1 MIQGDSQVSPA
12 ERVGL
17 FFASIERNLTDARE
31 AHRHQC
37 IGFFNQLE
45 PRLTAARE
53 LDREL
58 NHHLAHRFNVFRYLK
73 DDELGLSRV
82 IADLLTPLADHGQG
96 PLFLRLLL
104 DKLKLDSPAADVSG
118 AKVFVERSIEE
129 NRRID
134 IYVEM
139 SSGEKRYGLA
149 IENKPYAGDQYE
161 QVKDYLEHLDGRFD
175 RFHLIYLSPTGES
188 PGETSLPNSEYKNWQ
203 DRFLIMPYHH
213 RRASVGDADGEG
225 SGDAFERY
233 RAPCSLTQWLAT
245 CRTQCEAQ
253 RLRWFLGDAESYCR
267 RTFGDA
273 DMASDLETKTVV
285 ELLESEPNHLETA
298 RVIYESW
305 PEVRDRICR
314 RFLVRLRGCVKS
326 RLEETLGDSAQDI
339 RLEARYDGTHKN
351 AVNKLGIYCS
361 SWPVHQG
368 DDSVALGRTEI
379 FLYLFPQNSNQA
391 WYGVWSPPNSDL
403 EGKLK
408 AEFPDSESP
417 DDGYPV
423 WLWVEKDRSD
433 WHKFVSELHQE
444 TKDNRGGA
452 ITDYYVETLVEFAKR
467 AIPIISNVEGSQS
480 SQN

>member
-1 MIQGDSQVSPA
+1 MAQQDSQGSPTG
-12 ERVGL
+12 RVGQ
-17 FFASIERNLTDARE
+17 FFAAIEENLADARE

-82 IADLLTPLADHGQG
+82 IADLLNPLADHGQC

-104 DKLKLDSPAADVSG
+104 DMLKLDSPAADVSG
-118 AKVFVERSIEE
+118 ARVFVERSIEE

-149 IENKPYAGDQYE
+149 IENKPYAGDQDR
-161 QVKDYLEHLDGRFD
+161 QVKDYLEHLAGRFGED
-175 RFHLIYLSPTGES
+175 QFHLIYLSPTGDP
-188 PGETSLPNSEYKNWQ
+188 PGEASLPKSEYENWQ

-213 RRASVGDADGEG
+213 RHTGADDADSEG
-225 SGDAFERY
+225 SRGALEQY

-253 RLRWFLGDAESYCR
+253 RLRWFLSDAESYCR
-267 RTFGDA
+267 RTFGER

-285 ELLESEPNHLETA
+285 ELLESKPDHLETA

-305 PEVRDRICR
+305 PEVRKRIFGE
-314 RFLVRLRGCVKS
+314 FLEHLCGLVEAKIRGALGESAHDVCVK
-326 RLEETLGDSAQDI
+326 AQ
-339 RLEARYDGTHKN
+339 YDGEGRS
-351 AVNKLGIYCS
+351 AVNSLSIHRA
-361 SWPVHQG
+361 SWPIHQG
-368 DDSVALGRTEI
+368 KDSRTVIELRPGSG
-379 FLYLFPQNSNQA
+379 FRA
-391 WYGVWSPPNSDL
+391 WYGVWSSPNEKL
-403 EGKLK
+403 AGELK
-408 AEFPDSESP
+408 AQFPDSKEP
-417 DDGYPV
+417 DKGYPV
-423 WLWVEKDRSD
+423 WRFVEEEWSD
-433 WHKFVSELHQE
+433 WYRIVSELHRE
-444 TKDNRGGA
+444 TGRGGT
-452 ITDYYVETLVEFAKR
+452 ITDYYVETLVKFARR